1 MINTIINNYQ
11 IQEKIGE
18 GGMGTVYRGV
28 DLTLHRPVAIKIL
41 HPHLL
46 SDQSI
51 IERFCSE
58 ARTLANLNHQNLATL
73 YNFVTYEE
81 TFCMVMEYVEGRT
94 LAEIIQAEE
103 KLSVDTALNYV
114 QQILRG
120 LNHAHQQGIIHRDVK
135 PSNIIV
141 TNDHEVKV
149 MDFGIARIIGSQRF
163 TRTGTMIGTLQY
175 MAPEQ
180 IKGEEGGVEAD
191 LYAVST
197 VLYEMLA
204 GELPHADATE
214 YGMIQKKVS
223 EKPRNL
229 HQMAPFVSMALSQ
242 TIMRALEINPEKR
255 YHSANNFIAALNQD
269 TIPVGDENK
278 KVNFN
283 LQGISLSGKK
293 HFKWMVMA
301 SAIILSIIGFKEVRS
316 NQIPTGQEENHSLVW
331 SPNPEIPEANKPL
344 IVPAANKEAP
354 VPGGS
359 LPIAVNIDSLFEMAI
374 TLYDQDQWLQPE
386 HKNALILCKEILK
399 VKEAHEGAS
408 EMIQKMADHFE
419 ELGDSLR
426 TDSLFDQASEAYENA
441 LSCQWS
447 RRVNDKKKQ
456 INKQKSIQIRLPKTD
471 AKPTFIK
478 AAKTLDKKKT
488 PAAIKVEEKTNEKAS
503 DEEASQQSTEV
514 KEDNSSEKQNQ
525 TQEEKVAESGQS
537 KTVSGSNEKTES
549 KEAEHVYVSSGKEIK
564 LALDESISSASHK
577 SGDLVSFTV
586 TADLVV
592 RGKTIIRQGQKARG
606 QITQTKS
613 LLEGN
618 KSVLEVQILSVKAVT
633 GKKIEFKA
641 NTFRIIGKRNQEA
654 EILKGQIFEV
664 RTDHDYTLKI

>member
-46 SDQSI
+46 SDLSI

-94 LAEIIQAEE
+94 LAEIIQAEK

-114 QQILRG
+114 QQILKG

-135 PSNIIV
+135 PSNIII
-141 TNDHEVKV
+141 TSDNQVKV

-197 VLYEMLA
+197 VFYEMLA

-223 EKPRNL
+223 EKPQNL
-229 HQMAPFVSMALSQ
+229 HHLAPVVSVALSQ
-242 TIMRALEINPEKR
+242 TIMKALEINPEKR
-255 YHSANNFIAALNQD
+255 YHSANNFIAALNHD
-269 TIPVGDENK
+269 SISVGDENK
-278 KVNFN
+278 GVSFN
-283 LQGISLSGKK
+283 IQGISLAVKK
-293 HFKWMVMA
+293 HFKWLVMA
-301 SAIILSIIGFKEVRS
+301 TAMILSIIGFKEVRS
-316 NQIPTGQEENHSLVW
+316 NQIPTGKEENDSLVW
-331 SPNPEIPEANKPL
+331 SPYPEIPEANKPL
-344 IVPAANKEAP
+344 IVPAANKETP
-354 VPGGS
+354 LPGGS
-359 LPIAVNIDSLFEMAI
+359 LPMAVNIDSLFEMAI

-386 HKNALILCKEILK
+386 HKNALSLCKEILK

-408 EMIQKMADHFE
+408 DLIQKMADHFE

-441 LSCQWS
+441 LSCHWS
-447 RRVNDKKKQ
+447 KRVNDKKKQ
-456 INKQKSIQIRLPKTD
+456 INKQKSVEIRLPKTD
-471 AKPTFIK
+471 YKPTFIK
-478 AAKTLDKKKT
+478 AAKTLDKKKI
-488 PAAIKVEEKTNEKAS
+488 PAAIKVEEKTNETTIN
-503 DEEASQQSTEV
+503 EETSQQSTEV
-514 KEDNSSEKQNQ
+514 NEENSSEKQNQ

-537 KTVSGSNEKTES
+537 RKVSSDEES
-549 KEAEHVYVSSGKEIK
+549 ESRETEHVYVSSGKEIK

-592 RGKTIIRQGQKARG
+592 RGRTIIQQGQKARG

-641 NTFRIIGKRNQEA
+641 NIFRIIGKRNQEA
-654 EILKGQIFEV
+654 EILKGQVFEV

>member
-81 TFCMVMEYVEGRT
+81 TFCMIMEYVEGRT
-94 LAEIIQAEE
+94 LAEIIQAEH

-114 QQILRG
+114 QQILKG

-141 TNDHEVKV
+141 TNDDQVKV

-229 HQMAPFVSMALSQ
+229 NQLAPVVSVALSQ
-242 TIMRALEINPEKR
+242 SIMQALEINPEKR

-269 TIPVGDENK
+269 SIPVRDENQK
-278 KVNFN
+278 ASFN
-283 LQGISLSGKK
+283 LQGIRLPVKK

-301 SAIILSIIGFKEVRS
+301 TAIILSIIGFKEVRS
-316 NQIPTGQEENHSLVW
+316 NQIPTGMEENDSLVW
-331 SPNPEIPEANKPL
+331 SPNPEIPE
-344 IVPAANKEAP
+344 
-354 VPGGS
+354 
-359 LPIAVNIDSLFEMAI
+359 
-374 TLYDQDQWLQPE
+374 
-386 HKNALILCKEILK
+386 
-399 VKEAHEGAS
+399 
-408 EMIQKMADHFE
+408 
-419 ELGDSLR
+419 
-426 TDSLFDQASEAYENA
+426 
-441 LSCQWS
+441 
-447 RRVNDKKKQ
+447 
-456 INKQKSIQIRLPKTD
+456 
-471 AKPTFIK
+471 
-478 AAKTLDKKKT
+478 
-488 PAAIKVEEKTNEKAS
+488 
-503 DEEASQQSTEV
+503 
-514 KEDNSSEKQNQ
+514 
-525 TQEEKVAESGQS
+525 
-537 KTVSGSNEKTES
+537 
-549 KEAEHVYVSSGKEIK
+549 
-564 LALDESISSASHK
+564 
-577 SGDLVSFTV
+577 
-586 TADLVV
+586 
-592 RGKTIIRQGQKARG
+592 
-606 QITQTKS
+606 
-613 LLEGN
+613 
-618 KSVLEVQILSVKAVT
+618 
-633 GKKIEFKA
+633 
-641 NTFRIIGKRNQEA
+641 
-654 EILKGQIFEV
+654 
-664 RTDHDYTLKI
+664 